1 MAGIVPA
8 NTGRRRSPGQQG
20 HLQRP
25 AYNGPM
31 RIFPPLAALAAW
43 VLLSACSPEQNWRQL
58 SFEGSTLK
66 AQLPCKPD
74 RTTREVP
81 LGGVPVSLSVAGCEA
96 AGAMLALMSA
106 SLAPGVDAQAVLAG
120 WQQATLAHVPPAE
133 PPRSEAWRRSAWLPL
148 AAAQRL
154 QWQGKG
160 ADGRPVAAQAVWGA
174 FAEGDHVRVVHAV
187 VYAPKP
193 MPELAQTL
201 FEGLQ
206 P

>member
-1 MAGIVPA
+1 
-8 NTGRRRSPGQQG
+8 
-20 HLQRP
+20 
-25 AYNGPM
+25 M

-154 QWQGKG
+154 VQALGEAAPIGQLGQGVGLRELLQRLHLGSDHAQKVVG
-160 ADGRPVAAQAVWGA
+160 ACGHPRDLVAPPDRDCARPVAAQLDVIQLA
-174 FAEGDHVRVVHAV
+174 AEPGQRAC
-187 VYAPKP
+187 
-193 MPELAQTL
+193 
-201 FEGLQ
+201 
-206 P
+206 

>member
-1 MAGIVPA
+1 MNPTPA
-8 NTGRRRSPGQQG
+8 DDSSPSQ
-20 HLQRP
+20 
-25 AYNGPM
+25 
-31 RIFPPLAALAAW
+31 
-43 VLLSACSPEQNWRQL
+43 
-58 SFEGSTLK
+58 
-66 AQLPCKPD
+66 D
-74 RTTREVP
+74 
-81 LGGVPVSLSVAGCEA
+81 
-96 AGAMLALMSA
+96 
-106 SLAPGVDAQAVLAG
+106 
-120 WQQATLAHVPPAE
+120 
-133 PPRSEAWRRSAWLPL
+133 RSAWLPL

>member
-1 MAGIVPA
+1 M
-8 NTGRRRSPGQQG
+8 
-20 HLQRP
+20 P
-25 AYNGPM
+25 AYNAPM
-31 RIFPPLAALAAW
+31 RILPPLAASAALAT
-43 VLLSACSPEQNWRQL
+43 LLACSPEQNWRQL

-96 AGAMLALMSA
+96 GGAMLALMSA
-106 SLAPGVDAQAVLAG
+106 PLAPGADAQAVLAG

-133 PPRSEAWRRSAWLPL
+133 PARSQAWQGHAWLPL

-154 QWQGKG
+154 QWQGRG
-160 ADGRPVAAQAVWGA
+160 ADGQPLAAQAVWGA
-174 FAEGDHVRVVHAV
+174 YAEGDHVRVVHAV

-193 MPELAQTL
+193 VPELAQTL

>member
-1 MAGIVPA
+1 
-8 NTGRRRSPGQQG
+8 
-20 HLQRP
+20 
-25 AYNGPM
+25 M
-31 RIFPPLAALAAW
+31 RILFLLATVAVLA
-43 VLLSACSPEQNWRQL
+43 ACSPEQNWRQL
-58 SFEGSTLK
+58 SFEGSGLK

-96 AGAMLALMSA
+96 GGAMLALMSA
-106 SLAPGVDAQAVLAG
+106 ALVPGADAQAVLAG

-133 PPRSEAWRRSAWLPL
+133 PVRSQAWHRSAWLPL
-148 AAAQRL
+148 AGAQRL
-154 QWQGKG
+154 QWQGRG
-160 ADGRPVAAQAVWGA
+160 ADGRPVSAQAVWGA

-187 VYAPKP
+187 VYASKP
-193 MPELAQTL
+193 MPEMAQTL

>member
-1 MAGIVPA
+1 MA
-8 NTGRRRSPGQQG
+8 R
-20 HLQRP
+20 
-25 AYNGPM
+25 M
-31 RIFPPLAALAAW
+31 RIFLMLALAAC
-43 VLLSACSPEQNWRQL
+43 LAARSPEQNWRQIT
-58 SFEGSTLK
+58 FEGTNLK